1 MMMQKKVF
9 TLALVAGLAAPLA
22 AFADSAN
29 VTFYGVLDA
38 DVEHVSNSIPN
49 IATAPAT
56 ATLPTSRN
64 RVTSNASRFGLKGS
78 DDLGGGLQAIYQ
90 VESRVNLVGNETGG
104 GGGAFSGIRNTNLCL
119 KGDFGTAFVGNWD
132 TPFKTAH
139 NPVELFDNSS
149 IATATA
155 LMGTTTAT
163 TVANGGAVN
172 AAVAYTLRQNSSL
185 QYWTPVMSGFQG
197 KFAYSTNNTTVGT
210 TAGNTTATATTTAQI
225 PSLVSLSV
233 AYDVEQF
240 YAAFAYDKHTDFR
253 TVAVG
258 ATVPTA
264 LTTAVSDSATRL
276 VGAYKF
282 GEGQVGLA
290 YDRLTVATQAAALA
304 ATTNSTRGAWELS
317 GKYKFGASNVGA
329 FYTKAG
335 NVGSFV
341 STGAKQVSLRY
352 GYNFSKRTEAYGM
365 YTAITNDVNASYG
378 IADVANGYTVA
389 AGSKVSGLGVG
400 LRHTF

>member
-1 MMMQKKVF
+1 MMQKKVF
-9 TLALVAGLAAPLA
+9 ALALAAGLVAPLA

-29 VTFYGVLDA
+29 VNFYGVLDA
-38 DVEHVSNSIPN
+38 DVEHVSNSFPG
-49 IATAPAT
+49 T
-56 ATLPTSRN
+56 ATFPTSRN
-64 RVTSNASRFGLKGS
+64 RVTSNASRFGLNVS
-78 DDLGGGLQAIYQ
+78 DDLSDGLQAIFQ

-104 GGGAFSGIRNTNLCL
+104 GGGAFSGIRNSNVGL
-119 KGDFGTAFVGNWD
+119 KGNFGTVFVGNWD

-172 AAVAYTLRQNSSL
+172 AAVAYTLRQNSSI
-185 QYWTPVMSGFQG
+185 QYWTPVMGGLQG
-197 KFAYSTNNTTVGT
+197 KLAYSTNNTTVGT
-210 TAGNTTATATTTAQI
+210 VATATATTQN
-225 PSLVSLSV
+225 PSLISLSA

-240 YAAFAYDKHTDFR
+240 YAAFAYDRHSDFR
-253 TVAVG
+253 TVTVG
-258 ATVPTA
+258 AVA
-264 LTTAVSDSATRL
+264 TAVSDSAIRL

-282 GEGQVGLA
+282 GDGQVGLA
-290 YDRLTVATQAAALA
+290 YDRMTVASQAAALA
-304 ATTNSTRGAWELS
+304 ATTNSTRGAFELS

-335 NVGSFV
+335 NVGSAV
-341 STGAKQVSLRY
+341 SSGAKQVSLRY

-365 YTAITNDVNASYG
+365 YTSIKNDVNASYG
-378 IADVANGYTVA
+378 IADVANGYTAA
-389 AGSKVSGLGVG
+389 AGSKISGFGVG